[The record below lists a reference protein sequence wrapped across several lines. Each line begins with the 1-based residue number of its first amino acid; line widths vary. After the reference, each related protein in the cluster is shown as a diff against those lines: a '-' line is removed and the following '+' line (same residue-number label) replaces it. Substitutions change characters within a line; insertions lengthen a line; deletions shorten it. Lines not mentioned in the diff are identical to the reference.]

1 MQVIDHL
8 LTTMAVAI
16 ASPAAPDP
24 PPTAAPRVFIVT
36 CDTAGEGDRQRIA
49 LAVRRGGG
57 RILYHYRAIGG
68 MAVAAPA
75 RGDPARFE
83 RLLRRI
89 RGVIAVQ
96 PDGVA
101 HTTAVTGR
109 P

>member
-16 ASPAAPDP
+16 ASPAAPV
-24 PPTAAPRVFIVT
+24 AATPRAFIVT
-36 CDTAGEGDRQRIA
+36 CACTDERDRQRIA
-49 LAVRRGGG
+49 TAVRHGRG

-68 MAVAAPA
+68 IAVAAPA

-83 RLLRRI
+83 RMLRRI

>member
-1 MQVIDHL
+1 MIEHL
-8 LTTMAVAI
+8 LTTMALAI
-16 ASPAAPDP
+16 VSPAAPAP
-24 PPTAAPRVFIVT
+24 IAAPRVFIVT

-49 LAVRRGGG
+49 MAVRRGGG

-83 RLLRRI
+83 RMLRRI